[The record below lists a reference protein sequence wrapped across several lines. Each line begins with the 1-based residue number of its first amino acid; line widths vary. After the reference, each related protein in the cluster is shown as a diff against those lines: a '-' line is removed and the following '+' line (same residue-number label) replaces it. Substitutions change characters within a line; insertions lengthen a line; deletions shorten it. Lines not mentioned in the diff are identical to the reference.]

1 MADFYGAGGVKDGNP
16 NLDTEFSW
24 EIRKEVEF

>member
-1 MADFYGAGGVKDGNP
+1 MADLYGAGGVEDGSP

-24 EIRKEVEF
+24 EIRKQVEF